1 MIRTLQ
7 IKNFLLIP
15 DIEIDFSS
23 GLTVVTGETGAGK
36 SLIVDSIELALG
48 ARSDS
53 AVVRSGCDKAEIFVF
68 FGIEDQSIRQWLQD
82 HELDDGEECIIRRVI
97 FRDRPSRAY
106 INGRP
111 ASVQSIRELTSNLV
125 EIHGQ
130 HEHQRL
136 LKTANHR
143 DILDGFAGVA
153 RERHELAKVA
163 AKIKQHEKL
172 RAAAKERSAQI
183 ESELE
188 ILNHQF
194 AELESLRPASGEFS
208 DLKNELSRLS
218 NAEELAQSLQEI
230 SGLLLYQD
238 DFTVSSSLGESI
250 RRIEK
255 LSQYDEQLQP
265 YAEMLTEARVR
276 VDDAARE
283 IYAISS
289 RTESDPAAIT
299 AADERMALLQKQ
311 ARLHQV
317 DPDDLPQAID
327 MLSESIAILKAEYK
341 DILSIDSN
349 INDLKNLYHKI
360 SGTLSR
366 ARQRSAKEFSQAIS
380 QQIQSLGME
389 GGIFEVR
396 LEQTATD
403 AFASYGSES
412 VSFAVSA
419 NPGQSI
425 GALSKVASGGELSR
439 LSLAIQVA
447 SANTTEVST
456 LIFDEIDI
464 GIGGKVADRVGS
476 MLRKLGES
484 RQIFCVTHL
493 PQVAARGNHQFKV
506 EKKTEHAANVE
517 ITTLDAEE
525 RISEIARML
534 GGAKITDRTTAHA
547 KELLS
552 QRQP

>member
-15 DIEIDFSS
+15 DTEIDFSN

-68 FGIEDQSIRQWLQD
+68 FDIEDEYLRQWLQD

-136 LKTANHR
+136 LRTASHR
-143 DILDGFAGVA
+143 DILDSFAGITH
-153 RERHELAKVA
+153 ERHELAKVA
-163 AKIKQHEKL
+163 SKIKQHEKL
-172 RAAAKERSAQI
+172 RATVKERSAQI
-183 ESELE
+183 ESELD

-194 AELESLRPASGEFS
+194 AGLESLNPASGEFS
-208 DLKNELSRLS
+208 NLKNELARLS
-218 NAEELAQSLQEI
+218 NAEEMAQSLHEI
-230 SGLLLYQD
+230 SSLLLYQD
-238 DFTVSSSLGESI
+238 NFTVSNSLGESI
-250 RRIEK
+250 RTIEK
-255 LSQYDEQLQP
+255 LAQYDGQLQL
-265 YAEMLTEARVR
+265 YAEMLAEARVR
-276 VDDAARE
+276 VDDVARE
-283 IYAISS
+283 IYAVSS
-289 RTESDPAAIT
+289 RTESDPVAIA
-299 AADERMALLQKQ
+299 AADERMASLQKQ

-317 DPDDLPQAID
+317 DPDALPQVID
-327 MLSESIAILKAEYK
+327 TLSESIANLKAEYQ

-349 INDLKNLYHKI
+349 IDDLKSVYNKI
-360 SGTLSR
+360 AKKLSHV
-366 ARQRSAKEFSQAIS
+366 RQRSAKDFSQAVS
-380 QQIQSLGME
+380 EQIQRLGME
-389 GGIFEVR
+389 GGVFEVR
-396 LEQTATD
+396 LEEIVTD
-403 AFASYGSES
+403 AFASYGNES
-412 VSFAVSA
+412 VSFAVST

-425 GALSKVASGGELSR
+425 GTLSKVASGGELSR

-447 SANTTEVST
+447 GTHATEGST

-464 GIGGKVADRVGS
+464 GIGGKVADRVGA

-506 EKKTEHAANVE
+506 EKKTDHAANVE
-517 ITTLDAEE
+517 ITALDTEE

-552 QRQP
+552 QS